1 MTNEDVFRTLYV
13 TAGEV
18 QKRVRVSRAA
28 VSNAVKLGKFPKPLD
43 LDEVISIWKRDDV
56 EQAIRDWAK
65 AVELR
70 RK

>member
-1 MTNEDVFRTLYV
+1 MTNEDVFRTRYV

-28 VSNAVKLGKFPKPLD
+28 ISNAVKLGKFPKPLD
-43 LDEVISIWKRDDV
+43 LDEVISIWNREDV

-65 AVELR
+65 AVETR